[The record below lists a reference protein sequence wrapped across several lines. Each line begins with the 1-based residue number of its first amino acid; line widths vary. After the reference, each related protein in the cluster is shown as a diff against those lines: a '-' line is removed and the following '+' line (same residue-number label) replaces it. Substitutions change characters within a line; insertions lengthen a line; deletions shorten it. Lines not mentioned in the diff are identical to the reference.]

1 MNFVK
6 RAGMSLRA
14 RKARTAAL
22 LGIFAVIC
30 VLLQG
35 GFLLQGATARQEA
48 DAQRTIG
55 VDVTLKGEGLTP
67 ALADRLG
74 SSPQVHRYNPR
85 LSLEAGARGIEPLE
99 SDLPRPGG
107 DRTGAKTPPPLALNG
122 VRDSGLL
129 LPFSYGSSKIT
140 AGRGITPEDAGR
152 EVAVVE
158 RRLAEK
164 NGLKA
169 GDTLRVRSADGKRTV
184 PLTVVGI
191 YRDAT
196 QDPSRWVP
204 PHQLPGNVLYVPVR
218 TVQRL
223 GPGTADLAEAVF
235 RIGSPEQAE
244 QLHAEARRLL
254 GGGSFDFRVNDKAY
268 KDQVRPIQRA
278 GAFAGLVVWLTAV
291 AGALILGL
299 IVMLQIRE
307 RRDELGVLLS
317 LGEKKWKLIGQHA
330 VEVAAV
336 GLPAVAV
343 AALAGQ
349 VAVQQGG
356 DALLARQDPVPS
368 PRANSPDTPAG
379 SPRMRVE
386 PSDLGKVAG
395 IGLGISLVSTVVPG
409 IGILRL
415 HPRSILTDGE

>member
-1 MNFVK
+1 MNFAK
-6 RAGMSLRA
+6 RAGLSLRA
-14 RKARTAAL
+14 RKVRTAVL
-22 LGIFAVIC
+22 LGIFVVIC
-30 VLLQG
+30 TLLLG

-55 VDVTLKGEGLTP
+55 VDVTLKGKGLTP

-74 SSPQVHRYNPR
+74 SSPRVHRYNPR
-85 LSLEAGARGIEPLE
+85 LPIQAEARGIEPLE
-99 SDLPRPGG
+99 SDVPKPGG
-107 DRTGAKTPPPLALNG
+107 NRAGAKPQRPLALNG

-129 LPFSYGSSKIT
+129 LPFSYGSNKIT

-158 RRLAEK
+158 KRLAEK
-164 NGLKA
+164 NGLKL
-169 GDTLRVRSADGKRTV
+169 GDTIRVQSADGKRTV

-191 YRDAT
+191 YRDSMP
-196 QDPSRWVP
+196 DPSRWTP
-204 PHQLPGNVLYVPVR
+204 PHLLPGNTLYVPVP
-218 TVQRL
+218 TIQQL
-223 GPGTADLAEAVF
+223 SPGSADLAEAVF

-254 GGGSFDFRVNDKAY
+254 GTGAFDFRVNDKAY
-268 KDQVRPIQRA
+268 KDQVRPIQRVGTLA
-278 GAFAGLVVWLTAV
+278 RLIVRLIAV

-307 RRDELGVLLS
+307 RRDELGMLLS
-317 LGEKKWKLIGQHA
+317 LGEKKWKLIGQHT

-336 GLPAVAV
+336 ALPAVAV

-349 VAVQQGG
+349 VAAQPAG
-356 DALLARQDPVPS
+356 DALLGHQESDTS
-368 PRANSPDTPAG
+368 PRSRPSDAPADSPE
-379 SPRMRVE
+379 MRVQ
-386 PSDLGKVAG
+386 PSDLGKVAS

-415 HPRSILTDGE
+415 HPRSILIDSE